1 MPIRFLF
8 DENIPSRLWTAV
20 VRHNALGIDPID
32 ATQVGD
38 PPDLQGG
45 SQDPEIL
52 VWAEAEDRILVSYDL
67 STIPS
72 FLDDHLRA
80 GRRSP
85 GVFLIRHGATLREV
99 VDFLALVAYASEPWE
114 WADHCQFIPI

>member
-8 DENIPSRLWTAV
+8 DENIPSRLRTAV

-32 ATQVGD
+32 AIQVGD
-38 PPDLQGG
+38 PPDLPRG

-52 VWAEAEDRILVSYDL
+52 VWAEGEDRVLVSHDL
-67 STIPS
+67 STIPN

-80 GRRSP
+80 GRHSP

-99 VDFLALVAYASEPWE
+99 VDFLVLVAHASEPWE
-114 WADHCQFIPI
+114 WADRCQFIPV